1 VEFSIIIPLQKFYVD
16 CPFGRASIFF
26 LLAIVVVVVLVG
38 KI

>member
-16 CPFGRASIFF
+16 CPFGSSIFF
-26 LLAIVVVVVLVG
+26 LLAIVVVVLVG